1 MLDESDFSAKFQD
14 KKLKDLGL
22 SSPLR
27 NVDLPLLNQYLNM
40 GIISFHGQKVSKTS
54 RRYSVLKVLAHDYW
68 FRLNQPISVTTL
80 MMETKEPSD
89 FILRLLRKGVERG
102 LYVQSG
108 DEYLPTFEL
117 TDTMAGWFQQS
128 GIPFSLQSNPY
139 LIKSELPSWRFIADF
154 MSLVGVRDP
163 GESATSCVGILWL
176 VALEIIH
183 KGPVTAT
190 LLSEKTGFSKS
201 TISNLVDHLL
211 SVGYLSRQPDRFDE
225 RSHRLSLTLPDDY
238 RADVQ
243 ALFSRYFSI

>member
-1 MLDESDFSAKFQD
+1 MLDKSDFSAKFQD
-14 KKLKDLGL
+14 KKLKHLGL
-22 SSPLR
+22 NSPLR

-89 FILRLLRKGVERG
+89 FILRLLRKGVELG

-108 DEYLPTFEL
+108 DEYLPTFEF

-139 LIKSELPSWRFIADF
+139 LIRSELPSWRFIADF

-163 GESATSCVGILWL
+163 GESAASCVVILWL
-176 VALEIIH
+176 VALEITH

-190 LLSEKTGFSKS
+190 LLSEKTGFNKS
-201 TISNLVDHLL
+201 TISNLVDHLV
-211 SVGYLSRQPDRFDE
+211 SAGYLSRQPDRFDE